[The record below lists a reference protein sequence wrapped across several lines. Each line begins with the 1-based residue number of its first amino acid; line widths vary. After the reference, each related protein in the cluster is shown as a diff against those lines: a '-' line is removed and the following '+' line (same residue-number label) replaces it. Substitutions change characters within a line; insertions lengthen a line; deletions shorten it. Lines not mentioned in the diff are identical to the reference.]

1 MTTSPET
8 DWMDHPH
15 LRKLVLEIN
24 ALPVAERLTLMK
36 GLVPGL
42 AREMSDQEL
51 ERFVNIVRLK
61 GERFHEAQSHPGEGR
76 LSRERPGERELEGR

>member
-1 MTTSPET
+1 MTTSKET

-15 LRKLVLEIN
+15 LRKLVNEIN
-24 ALPVAERLTLMK
+24 AMPVEERVTLVK

-42 AREMSDQEL
+42 AREMSDQDFEK
-51 ERFVNIVRLK
+51 FVNMVRLK
-61 GERFHEAQSHPGEGR
+61 GERFLEAQSHPGEGR